1 MHEYPITEEIVRI
14 AQKHCEEAS
23 AQRVKA
29 INLVLGEYSGLV
41 GESIHMYFDIIAQD
55 TPCEDAQVNIKRI
68 KAKIRCPH
76 CDLTYERKPFSFA
89 CPQCGADGEPTEIG
103 KEFYIESIEVEE

>member
-14 AQKHCEEAS
+14 AQKHCTKAK
-23 AQRVKA
+23 AKRVKT
-29 INLVLGEYSGLV
+29 IRLVLGEYSGFV
-41 GESIHMYFDIIAQD
+41 PESIHLYFDMIAQG
-55 TPCEDAQVNIKRI
+55 TMCEDARIEIERI

-76 CDLTYERKPFSFA
+76 CDITYHRKPLSFA
-89 CPQCGADGEPTEIG
+89 CPQCGRDGEPTEIG